1 MNIETFD
8 DLLAS
13 ARQQTTAQRLLFVFA
28 GSEMP
33 EDATDEQRARFE
45 AGLGGALVPMI
56 EVDKLPDEINGFD
69 QLVDESTQF
78 AQGHVASDW
87 SIVFVAALAGQGDVP
102 PSTADAEAALRSMT
116 GDIRRGMVR
125 PFLTFD
131 RQGLLVKLV
140 QGSSQ

>member
-1 MNIETFD
+1 
-8 DLLAS
+8 
-13 ARQQTTAQRLLFVFA
+13 
-28 GSEMP
+28 
-33 EDATDEQRARFE
+33 
-45 AGLGGALVPMI
+45 MI
-56 EVDKLPDEINGFD
+56 EGDKLPDEISGFD
-69 QLVDESTQF
+69 QLIDESTQF
-78 AQGHVASDW
+78 AQGHAASDW

-102 PSTADAEAALRSMT
+102 PSIADADEALRSMT

>member
-56 EVDKLPDEINGFD
+56 EVDKLPDEISGFD
-69 QLVDESTQF
+69 QLIDEF
-78 AQGHVASDW
+78 AQGHAASDW

-102 PSTADAEAALRSMT
+102 PSIADADEALRSMT